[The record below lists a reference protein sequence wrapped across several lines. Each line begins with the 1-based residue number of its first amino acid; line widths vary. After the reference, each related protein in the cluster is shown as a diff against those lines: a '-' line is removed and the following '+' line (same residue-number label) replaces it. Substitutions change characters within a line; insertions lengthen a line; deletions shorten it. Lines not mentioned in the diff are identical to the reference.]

1 MSQAVSLWFPQLLTQ
16 PHLGLADANWHK
28 QFAALGSLLAKSDAY
43 PLKTHNYY
51 QRASHLFHQPQT
63 LAAAPATAA
72 VELTDF
78 DENVFW
84 LRVDPVHL
92 VADRDTLVLFPPQ
105 DLAITAEEAKG
116 LVTSF
121 NQHFAQDGVQLEIGT
136 PTSWFMRIKQPVDIQ
151 ATALDLV
158 AYQSLQNRFPQ
169 GHAGAYWR
177 KLMNETQM
185 LFYTHP
191 VNIARRERGLME
203 VNSVWIWGEGQVKPA
218 NLQMRPQ
225 AKIFAEQS
233 YLKGL
238 AHFTQSAYEALP
250 INHQAWCTQRTT
262 AEAHFI
268 AFNPANFDDGELF
281 MQTLQMLETQ
291 WLSPLLA
298 DVKAGRIHSL
308 FIDLGLEQGYL
319 LEPSHLKRFWRWR
332 NPLKSL

>member
-1 MSQAVSLWFPQLLTQ
+1 MSQAVTLWFPQLLAADQ
-16 PHLGLADANWHK
+16 RVLAEAGWFK
-28 QFAALGSLLAKSDAY
+28 QLPVLRTLLAKADVY
-43 PLKTHNYY
+43 PLKPHDYY
-51 QRASHLFHQPQT
+51 ERASHLFHQSQT
-63 LAAAPATAA
+63 LAAAPAKAA
-72 VELTDF
+72 VELVDF

-84 LRVDPVHL
+84 LCVDPVHL
-92 VADRDTLVLFPPQ
+92 VADRDTLVLIPPQ
-105 DLAITAEEAKG
+105 DLAISADEAQA
-116 LVTSF
+116 LVASF

-136 PTSWFMRIKQPVDIQ
+136 SKSWFMRIKQPVDIQ
-151 ATALDLV
+151 TTALEMV

-191 VNIARRERGLME
+191 VNIARRERGVLE
-203 VNSVWIWGEGQVKPA
+203 VNSVWVWGEGQIKLA

-238 AHFTQSAYEALP
+238 AQFTQAGYEAIP
-250 INHQAWCTQRTT
+250 SNFQAWCSQRL
-262 AEAHFI
+262 AAQAHFI
-268 AFNPANFDDGELF
+268 AFNPANFDDGVSF
-281 MQTLQMLETQ
+281 MQALQMLETN
-291 WLSPLLA
+291 WLAPVLA